1 MNDLDNRVL
10 AVELGALA
18 HVKALEHQRQVHS
31 LIVQSHNSTAD
42 ALTAVMSGTAD
53 VALVDHVSARLFLK
67 ELIGGDSALVIN
79 LDPTHSE
86 PYAVA
91 VRIEDRILLTEL
103 NEALDR
109 LRTSGRLNDII
120 EKHLGP

>member
-1 MNDLDNRVL
+1 M
-10 AVELGALA
+10 
-18 HVKALEHQRQVHS
+18 
-31 LIVQSHNSTAD
+31 T
-42 ALTAVMSGTAD
+42 GTAD

-67 ELIGGDSALVIN
+67 ELIAGDSALVIN

-91 VRIEDRILLTEL
+91 VRIEDRVLLTEL